1 MGVPRFHLAFPVDD
15 LDRAKDFYVSIL
27 GCSIG
32 RHSDKWMDFD
42 LYGHQIVAHLAPED
56 CVTTR
61 KYEVDGDFVPSRH
74 FGVILMWNKWEQLS
88 NIIQQRGI
96 SFLIEPR
103 IRFKGRPGEQG
114 TFFISDPSGNI
125 LEFKT
130 FRNDDEVFKNDK

>member
-1 MGVPRFHLAFPVDD
+1 MGVPRFHLAFPVND
-15 LDRAKDFYVSIL
+15 LERAKDFYVCIL

-56 CVTTR
+56 CVMTE